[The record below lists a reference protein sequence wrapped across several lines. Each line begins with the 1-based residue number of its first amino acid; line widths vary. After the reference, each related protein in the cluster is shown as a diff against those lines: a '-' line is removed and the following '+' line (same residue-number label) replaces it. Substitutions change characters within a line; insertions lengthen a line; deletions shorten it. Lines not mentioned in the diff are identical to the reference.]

1 MDLPKNNSSYKDKE
15 YWNNRFAKED
25 TFEWCKSY
33 KEFRHLLRGH
43 VRTCDRILILGCGN
57 SGLSE
62 DMYNEGYTDITN
74 IDYSPIVIE
83 NMKRKCHAM
92 RGMEWKVMDIT
103 KLDFPPN
110 SFDVVIEKATLD
122 ALLVAEKDPWNP
134 SVEALKTMECVLSKV
149 SEILEPAGHFMSMT
163 FSQPNFRLPFLARS
177 CYNWSISVQTYGES
191 FHFFFFLMEKGKQLS
206 EKHKEGA
213 QIL

>member
-1 MDLPKNNSSYKDKE
+1 MDLPKDNSSYKDKE

-43 VRTCDRILILGCGN
+43 VRTCDRVLILGCGN

-134 SVEALKTMECVLSKV
+134 SVEALKTMECVLSKDSWTRRPSV
-149 SEILEPAGHFMSMT
+149 RDWLHSPIQAR
-163 FSQPNFRLPFLARS
+163 PNRHDQERIYRHARVCQGDDKSTRL
-177 CYNWSISVQTYGES
+177 
-191 FHFFFFLMEKGKQLS
+191 GK
-206 EKHKEGA
+206 
-213 QIL
+213 